1 MNIKKNKSLL
11 EFNTFG
17 VDVTA
22 AQYIKVTSEEEIIS
36 AINLSE
42 KSKIKPFMM
51 GGGSNML
58 LTEPVFDRAVI
69 HVQSKGIEVID
80 DDNSTVTIECAP
92 GEKWDDVVAFCVSNG
107 WGGVENLSFIP
118 GTVGAAPIQNIG
130 AYGQEVK
137 DTLQS
142 VRVFLTDQKKI
153 KEFKNSECKFGYR
166 NSIFKNS
173 LKEKAVILN
182 VRLKLKKEPK
192 LNISYKGVREIIF
205 RDEGATPGLKEIR
218 DAIITLRKEK
228 LPDPAELGNAG
239 SFFKNPEISEESFA
253 ILHRFSPEIDGFKTK
268 EGKMK
273 ISAAKLIELAG
284 WKGKREGDCGVS
296 EKHSLVLVNY
306 GKATGAEL
314 KAFAMAIIDDIFNK
328 FAIKLTP
335 EVNIY

>member
-1 MNIKKNKSLL
+1 V
-11 EFNTFG
+11 G
-17 VDVTA
+17 R
-22 AQYIKVTSEEEIIS
+22 
-36 AINLSE
+36 
-42 KSKIKPFMM
+42 
-51 GGGSNML
+51 G
-58 LTEPVFDRAVI
+58 
-69 HVQSKGIEVID
+69 
-80 DDNSTVTIECAP
+80 
-92 GEKWDDVVAFCVSNG
+92 
-107 WGGVENLSFIP
+107 ENLSFIP